1 VEVKLPLTSTI
12 ILHFPNMPNYQIKN
26 IEIKLLKPHEEI
38 CPVHLRNLQ
47 NEIKKDGCVRD
58 PIIVDKNT
66 MVILDGHHRWNL
78 LLSLGAEFCPC
89 CLVDYQ
95 SDEIGVA
102 CWREGEKI
110 KKEQVIAAGLTGK
123 LLPQKTSRHIIP
135 ARPLGLNIPLDELQ

>member
-1 VEVKLPLTSTI
+1 
-12 ILHFPNMPNYQIKN
+12 MPNCQIKN

-38 CPVHLRNLQ
+38 CPVHLQSLRNK
-47 NEIKKDGCVRD
+47 IKKDGCVKD

-66 MVILDGHHRWNL
+66 MVILDGHHRYNAL
-78 LLSLGAEFCPC
+78 KSMNCKFCPC

-110 KKEQVIAAGLTGK
+110 KKSQVLNAGLTAN
-123 LLPQKTSRHIIP
+123 LLPPKTSRHLIP
-135 ARPLGLNIPLDELQ
+135 NRPVGMNIPFSNLN